1 MTYDPLLDLLLMDGS
16 FMGGQWHLN
25 TILAPRP
32 RTRTQTAI
40 LIRVKGMSYLLDYL
54 PAATVIASSLTGLGL
69 FFRKMIRSREPS
81 TRCRRYNQCLAS
93 ISRAIWSRSIASLL
107 VRHVDEGIYTDGS
120 HSSYHSYNELL
131 EENPSSLSAFTR
143 EAHEAVQ

>member
-1 MTYDPLLDLLLMDGS
+1 MDGS

-54 PAATVIASSLTGLGL
+54 PAATVIASSLTGLGP

-81 TRCRRYNQCLAS
+81 TGCRRYNQCLAS

-107 VRHVDEGIYTDGS
+107 VRHVDEVIYTDGS
-120 HSSYHSYNELL
+120 
-131 EENPSSLSAFTR
+131 
-143 EAHEAVQ
+143 VIG